1 MISGGGDLKIRL
13 FGREADLNGVRR
25 VLAQIFREREL
36 LIRTDGE
43 VRFLR
48 IGPRVQMAAAAAL
61 VGGSVWAVAA
71 VPLAITQ
78 GVMISTDRSQIF
90 EAQLAYADLVD
101 EVSGYQKTVDGV
113 TAALRKS
120 RASLEKQIAQAAEQE
135 RRLAEAGDA
144 MAGPRASI
152 ARSREALEGHLQRVN
167 ASLAGIAN
175 DGEVLENSLAKIRS
189 DLAGSEDGRKLV
201 ERARARLKERA
212 AGLETRLAA
221 AVDKNVKVEEENA
234 TLSNKMKVT
243 VAERDG
249 LVKQKEQLRS
259 KIDALEAQVAS
270 VEDQRQSLEK
280 RRNELMD
287 TLASVRAQN
296 EDISKDRLALQEQL
310 AGLDSELMLTRSRQ
324 DEVKNDLQSV
334 AKSLQEVTGDNAKLS
349 ASPHALRSQIDGLL
363 AELTNQQAIEDA
375 VVQRATDS
383 TAGSVDKVEK
393 IVAMT
398 GLNVDKLLGR
408 MDSEGM
414 GQGGPFIAASAG
426 APATD
431 ELDETM
437 AKLDS
442 KMTRWESLREVLGAI
457 PLSLPIDYYRLT
469 SPFGVRTDPVNK
481 RRAMHTGLDMAA
493 ALNSPVYAPAPGTI
507 VYAGVK
513 GRYGNVVEIDHGFG
527 IITRFAHL
535 NRILV
540 EVGDVVG
547 HRQRIALVGSTGR
560 STGPHLHYE
569 VRFDGRPMDPMKF
582 IKAGRYV
589 FKN

>member
-1 MISGGGDLKIRL
+1 MFSGAGERKFKL
-13 FGREADLNGVRR
+13 FGREADLSGVRR
-25 VLAQIFREREL
+25 VLTRIFREREL

-48 IGPRVQMAAAAAL
+48 ISARVQMAAAAAA
-61 VGGSVWAVAA
+61 VGGSIWALTAI
-71 VPLAITQ
+71 PLAITQ

-90 EAQLAYADLVD
+90 EAQLAYADLLD
-101 EVSGYQKTVDGV
+101 EVTGYQNTVDSV
-113 TAALRKS
+113 TDALRKS
-120 RASLEKQIAQAAEQE
+120 RKSLEAQIAQAGEME
-135 RRLAEAGDA
+135 RQLAGAGDA
-144 MAGPRASI
+144 MAGPRASV
-152 ARSREALEGHLQRVN
+152 AKSREVLQGHLERVN
-167 ASLAGIAN
+167 ASLASIAN

-212 AGLETRLAA
+212 EGLETRLAA
-221 AVDKNVKVEEENA
+221 VVAKNVKVEEENA
-234 TLSNKMKVT
+234 TLTNRIQVT
-243 VAERDG
+243 TAERDG
-249 LVKQKEQLRS
+249 LVKQKEKLRS
-259 KIDALEAQVAS
+259 NIAALESRVAA
-270 VEDQRQSLEK
+270 VEDERQSLEK
-280 RRNELMD
+280 RRNELME
-287 TLASVRAQN
+287 TLASARAEN
-296 EDISKDRLALQEQL
+296 EEISKDRLALQEQL

-324 DEVKNDLQSV
+324 DEVKDDLQSV
-334 AKSLQEVTGDNAKLS
+334 ARSLQEVTGDSMELS
-349 ASPHALRSQIDGLL
+349 DSPHALRSQIDGLL

-375 VVQRATDS
+375 VVQRATDRA
-383 TAGSVDKVEK
+383 AGSVEKVEK

-398 GLNVDKLLGR
+398 GLNVDKLLSR
-408 MDSEGM
+408 IDSEGM

-437 AKLDS
+437 AQLDS
-442 KMTRWESLREVLGAI
+442 SMTRWQSLREVLGAI
-457 PLSLPIDYYRLT
+457 PLSLPVDYYRLT
-469 SPFGVRTDPVNK
+469 STFGVRTDPVNK

-493 ALNSPVYAPAPGTI
+493 AINTPVYAPAPGTV

-513 GRYGNVVEIDHGFG
+513 GRYGNVVEIDHGYG